1 MLKLKLYDNLLGKC
15 ENNDTVSTVLVNCFN
30 EEMYEYL
37 NKIIDDKIVPV
48 YYVDVNDT
56 IYEYKK

>member
-1 MLKLKLYDNLLGKC
+1 MLKLKLYDNLSGKC

-37 NKIIDDKIVPV
+37 NKIIDDKLEELI
-48 YYVDVNDT
+48 
-56 IYEYKK
+56 